1 MAAEQPTPN
10 EALTTAFD
18 HLAAELLMVQMGEPD
33 AGVWQRVLAALTAV
47 RVSLAEGEEE
57 TRALLNALVSISSH
71 LASQPDQWDEAVAEP
86 LSRAVETARA
96 AVGLMEPFDDLAAR
110 ITAASEALTGW
121 LADRAPATGPREEGA
136 AVAAP
141 EPVTAPDSS
150 PSDTESDTPSADGE
164 LHPPVTGV
172 EQVAINDDE
181 DAGLFTEFLSETQ
194 DHLATIEEKI
204 LALEETPEDLEAIN
218 AVFRPFHSMKGA
230 AGFLGLEALGHFA
243 HENETLL
250 DHARKEKLTIHAG
263 IVDTLLKSVDLTR
276 QLVANLA
283 AHVEAL
289 AHGEAPPAPVPVEI
303 GPVLAEVHAHLAGTT
318 PPKLPPAGEGGA
330 EAKSAPAAP
339 PPPVAPP
346 APSATPAPPT
356 RSAAAP
362 PAAAP
367 PAPPQGTAAKAP
379 AKTPARVENQYI
391 KVEAGKLD
399 ALMESIGELS
409 IAHTLVAQDPALLDH
424 ERASSLVR
432 NITELGK
439 ITNQIQDQVM
449 AVRMV
454 PLRATFQKMTRL
466 VRDVARKTEKQ
477 IHLELVGE
485 ETEIDKT
492 LVEELGDPLVHLL
505 RNACDHGI
513 GTPEERRA
521 AGKPE
526 VGRVTLAAYH
536 AGGNVVIEIRDDGH
550 GLNRDILM
558 HKALE
563 KGLIDPH
570 REYSDSEIYGF
581 IFLPGFSTVDH
592 PTEISGRGV
601 GMDVVKRQLERLGGR
616 VEIHSTLGAGCT
628 FILKMPLTTAIVDGM
643 IVSLG
648 DERYII
654 PTLAIRES
662 VRPKPGD
669 IHLVEGHGEVIDV
682 RGTLVPLIR
691 LDQRLGQHAATTDPA
706 DGLVVIVENDDRV
719 RALLVDDLLG
729 QHQVVIKSLG
739 PRLDGIDGLAGCAI
753 LGDGRVGLIL
763 DVATIVGGS
772 WQAVDSAAHKTELP

>member
-1 MAAEQPTPN
+1 MALERSNPD

-33 AGVWQRVLAALTAV
+33 GGVWQRVLAALTAV
-47 RVSLAEGEEE
+47 RVCLSQGETE
-57 TRALLNALVSISSH
+57 TRELINTLVTTASH
-71 LASQPDQWDEAVAEP
+71 LAARPEQWSEEVADP
-86 LSRAVETARA
+86 LAQAVEAARA
-96 AVGLMEPFDDLAAR
+96 AVGLVEPFDDLAAR
-110 ITAASEALTGW
+110 ITDTTEALTGW
-121 LADRAPATGPREEGA
+121 LTEQNAPSTTKKTTKKAKQKSKPAAKTEASTTPDEAKPKAATPPPPELAGA
-136 AVAAP
+136 EA
-141 EPVTAPDSS
+141 E
-150 PSDTESDTPSADGE
+150 
-164 LHPPVTGV
+164 HPPVTGV
-172 EQVAINDDE
+172 EQVTINDDE
-181 DAGLFTEFLSETQ
+181 DAELFTEFLSETQ

-250 DHARKEKLTIHAG
+250 DQARKGNLTIHAG

-276 QLVANLA
+276 QLVTNLG
-283 AHVEAL
+283 AHVEAV
-289 AHGEAPPAPVPVEI
+289 AHGEAVPEPTPVEI

-318 PPKLPPAGEGGA
+318 PAKTPSKSEETAEVKAAPAQPPAPTA
-330 EAKSAPAAP
+330 
-339 PPPVAPP
+339 APP
-346 APSATPAPPT
+346 APSAPPEPPAPAAPPT
-356 RSAAAP
+356 AAP
-362 PAAAP
+362 PATP
-367 PAPPQGTAAKAP
+367 PTSAAKAS
-379 AKTPARVENQYI
+379 AKTPPRVENQYI
-391 KVEAGKLD
+391 KVEARKLD

-409 IAHTLVAQDPALLDH
+409 IAHTLVAQDPGLTGH
-424 ERASSLVR
+424 ERASSLIR

-439 ITNQIQDQVM
+439 ITHQIQDQVM
-449 AVRMV
+449 AVRMI

-513 GTPEERRA
+513 DTPEARRE
-521 AGKPE
+521 AGKPDI
-526 VGRVTLAAYH
+526 GRVTLAAYH

-550 GLNRDILM
+550 GLDRDILM
-558 HKALE
+558 RKAVE
-563 KGLIDPH
+563 KGLIDPN
-570 REYSDSEIYGF
+570 REYSDAEVYGF
-581 IFLPGFSTVDH
+581 IFLPGFSTVDK

-616 VEIHSTLGAGCT
+616 VEIHSALGEGCLFT
-628 FILKMPLTTAIVDGM
+628 LKMPLTTAIVDGM

-648 DERYII
+648 EERYII

-662 VRPKPGD
+662 VRPKPGE
-669 IHLVEGHGEVIDV
+669 IHIVEGHGEVIDV

-691 LDQRLGQHAATTDPA
+691 LNERLGKTSVHGDAN
-706 DGLVVIVENDDRV
+706 DGLVVIVENDGRV

-739 PRLDGIDGLAGCAI
+739 PRLTSLDGLAGCAI

-763 DVATIVGGS
+763 DVATIVN
-772 WQAVDSAAHKTELP
+772 TT